1 MIYLERKEPQIVTKI
16 EALIGRLSE
25 NFGKLDLIKKD
36 YASFKAGYQGEKRID
51 YYFSLMDQNKYD
63 FYHGIRLF
71 NGKDYFQIDPL
82 IVSNYFILADEIKN
96 LSGTIIFNKKD
107 NQFTQN
113 NRVITNPFSQVK
125 LQKLQFTD
133 WLERHRFPPF
143 PVDTLITM
151 ANPSTKIEAPLG
163 FPDNYWKLGY
173 GHDLIN
179 KINIYEKSYKKE
191 LIPNKERRRLKK
203 LLLKYHTPLEVNVLR
218 KYGVTKGD
226 IIPGVKCP
234 PPCLF
239 IPMTYN
245 NGVWSCPKCL
255 HQSIDAYKNDIK
267 NYFLIFGPTITN
279 KEYREFTGV
288 QSRYTA
294 TRHLS
299 ALSLPHT
306 GTNKGRIYYSPDY
319 KPEQNKEQ

>member
-51 YYFSLMDQNKYD
+51 YYFSLMDQTKYD

-71 NGKDYFQIDPL
+71 NGKDYFQIDTL
-82 IVSNYFILADEIKN
+82 IVSNYFYF
-96 LSGTIIFNKKD
+96 SSRNKKSFWYNHLQKD

-125 LQKLQFTD
+125 LQKLQFVD
-133 WLERHRFPPF
+133 WLERHKFPPF

-173 GHDLIN
+173 GHDLID
-179 KINIYEKSYKKE
+179 KIHIYEKSYKKE
-191 LIPNKERRRLKK
+191 LISNKERRRLKK
-203 LLLKYHTPLEVNVLR
+203 LLLKYHTPLEVNLQR

-226 IIPGVKCP
+226 IIPGVQCP

-245 NGVWSCPKCL
+245 NGIWSCPKCL

-299 ALSLPHT
+299 ALNLPHT
-306 GTNKGRIYYSPDY
+306 GTNKGRINYSPDY
-319 KPEQNKEQ
+319 KLEQNKEE